1 MSKSKLLRQVCF
13 WCFAEEI
20 IPSQNEK
27 SGLRRDV
34 LVHLAVHGVG
44 FMVVQVCNCLF
55 ILYRVLA
62 INPHLDGLR
71 LTCLLVSHVNRVDN
85 TTCNLST
92 LPALWVPANA
102 KEIVYLW

>member
-71 LTCLLVSHVNRVDN
+71 LTCLLVSHVNRVDKYD
-85 TTCNLST
+85 LQPQH
-92 LPALWVPANA
+92 LAGLMGPG
-102 KEIVYLW
+102 KR